1 MSRHTMLMTLMGGL
15 VLGTGCP
22 DVYGKG
28 GKLDRAMEKD
38 IDELHGERKRE
49 LRMQGVEME
58 EDEEGSCPED
68 KVEVRDCTSLS
79 CKVECQ

>member
-1 MSRHTMLMTLMGGL
+1 MSRHAMLMTVMGGL

-38 IDELHGERKRE
+38 INDHHDERKRE
-49 LRMQGVEME
+49 LRNQGVED
-58 EDEEGSCPED
+58 DEEGHCPEG
-68 KVEVRDCTSLS
+68 KVEVRDCISVP
-79 CKVECQ
+79 CKTECQ

>member
-38 IDELHGERKRE
+38 INDNHDERKRE
-49 LRMQGVEME
+49 WRNQGME
-58 EDEEGSCPED
+58 DDEEESCPEG
-68 KVEVRDCTSLS
+68 KVKVRDCISLP
-79 CKVECQ
+79 CKVECK